1 MTPWSLFDSLTEHCY
16 VKCITEV
23 LKQVRWRR
31 HFHFSICTLHHVLV
45 FLQTFL
51 QVVCWTWFARRF
63 TLIHCQGAV
72 LRYTCTDPRAAAR
85 SPALSSTWTGWLEP
99 LRQHAA
105 ESAVLN
111 WLKTAG
117 CYFCFYVC
125 LFSCLLACL
134 FVLGHAVQIPTL
146 GSKGCAALI
155 VPTITCNDLTTIPI
169 PSRSSSNHGPGCLL
183 GQRHC
188 TRDAEKPGYLTAV
201 KGWRGVPQDRA
212 VISPDHLFPNTKY
225 WNPEFPHVRGLFLR
239 M

>member
-99 LRQHAA
+99 LRQHGCW
-105 ESAVLN
+105 ERCLELTEDC
-111 WLKTAG
+111 WLL
-117 CYFCFYVC
+117 FLFVC
-125 LFSCLLACL
+125 LFVFLLACL
-134 FVLGHAVQIPTL
+134 FWVMLFRFPLWDQ
-146 GSKGCAALI
+146 KD
-155 VPTITCNDLTTIPI
+155 VPHWLCPPITCNDLTPIPI

>member
-1 MTPWSLFDSLTEHCY
+1 MTPWSLFDSLTEHCC

-63 TLIHCQGAV
+63 TLIHCQGEV

-117 CYFCFYVC
+117 CYFCLYVC
-125 LFSCLLACL
+125 LFSCLLVCFGSCCSDSHFGIKGMCRIDCAHNNMQWLDIHPHPLKVFFQPRPWVLAWSTPLHQRRGKTWL
-134 FVLGHAVQIPTL
+134 FNC
-146 GSKGCAALI
+146 SKRMKGC
-155 VPTITCNDLTTIPI
+155 PP
-169 PSRSSSNHGPGCLL
+169 RSS
-183 GQRHC
+183 
-188 TRDAEKPGYLTAV
+188 RD
-201 KGWRGVPQDRA
+201 
-212 VISPDHLFPNTKY
+212 
-225 WNPEFPHVRGLFLR
+225 
-239 M
+239 